1 MKEQKNLKK
10 VPEGLRVRHRDRSDK
25 IFYWA
30 LLALPL
36 LQIAVFYFGVNFQSI
51 LMAFQRKSGE
61 NYIFDPQKNWNQF
74 VDWVTTESTTMNGF
88 WTNVVN
94 SLSVWIFTSLAG
106 TVLAV
111 IFAYYIYRRRFASN
125 FFKVMLFIP
134 SVLPAIMMVSIYKNF
149 LNQGVPAFLA
159 YLQET
164 DALEFLQNGMKDMA
178 KGVFNDKPA
187 GNLRLNLITLFTVWV
202 SFGPQVLVYTG
213 AMDRVDPS
221 MLEAAKLDGAN
232 SMQEF
237 FKVILPNIASTV
249 STFLIIG
256 VASIFTNQNNLFSFM
271 SISPDP
277 NEENMGYYMYRYTMQ
292 NSPDGDLTYAAFL
305 GLVFTLV
312 VIPLAFGVRKL
323 LDRSED

>member
-1 MKEQKNLKK
+1 MRKTNRN
-10 VPEGLRVRHRDRSDK
+10 VPADLRVRNRDKGDK
-25 IFYWA
+25 VFYWL
-30 LLALPL
+30 LLALPM

-51 LMAFQRKSGE
+51 LMAFQRKQGD
-61 NYIFDPQKNWNQF
+61 NYVFDPGKNWNQF
-74 VDWVTTESTTMNGF
+74 VEWVTTESSTMNGF

-94 SLSVWIFTSLAG
+94 SLKVWIFTSLAG

-111 IFAYYIYRRRFASN
+111 IFAYYIYRRRFASS

-149 LNQGVPAFLA
+149 LNQGVPAFLT
-159 YLQET
+159 YLCET
-164 DALEFLQNGMKDMA
+164 DIPEYLKSIMP
-178 KGVFNDKPA
+178 GVFNDKPD

-232 SMQEF
+232 SVQEF

-249 STFLIIG
+249 STFLTIG

-271 SISPDP
+271 SITPDP
-277 NEENMGYYMYRYTMQ
+277 SEENMGYYMYRYTLQ
-292 NSPDGDLTYAAFL
+292 NQEGDLTYAAFL
-305 GLVFTLV
+305 GMVFTLI
-312 VIPLAFGVRKL
+312 VIPLAFGARKL
-323 LDRSED
+323 FDRSED

>member
-1 MKEQKNLKK
+1 MRKTNRN
-10 VPEGLRVRHRDRSDK
+10 VPADLRVRNRDKGDK
-25 IFYWA
+25 IFYWL
-30 LLALPL
+30 LLALPM

-51 LMAFQRKSGE
+51 LMAFQRKQGD
-61 NYIFDPQKNWNQF
+61 NYVFDPGKNWNQF
-74 VDWVTTESTTMNGF
+74 VDWVTTESSTMNGF

-94 SLSVWIFTSLAG
+94 SLKVWIFTSLAG

-111 IFAYYIYRRRFASN
+111 IFAYYIYRRRFASS

-149 LNQGVPAFLA
+149 LNQGVPAFLT
-159 YLQET
+159 YLCET
-164 DALEFLQNGMKDMA
+164 DVPEYLKSIMP
-178 KGVFNDKPA
+178 GVFNDKPD
-187 GNLRLNLITLFTVWV
+187 GDLRLNLITLFTVWV

-232 SMQEF
+232 SVQEF

-249 STFLIIG
+249 STFLTIG

-271 SISPDP
+271 SITPDP
-277 NEENMGYYMYRYTMQ
+277 SEENMGYYMYRYTLQ
-292 NSPDGDLTYAAFL
+292 NQEGDLTYAAFL
-305 GLVFTLV
+305 GMVFTLI
-312 VIPLAFGVRKL
+312 VIPLAFGARKL
-323 LDRSED
+323 FDRSED

>member
-1 MKEQKNLKK
+1 MRKTNKN
-10 VPEGLRVRHRDRSDK
+10 VPADLRVKHRDKSDK
-25 IFYWA
+25 IFYWV

-51 LMAFQRKSGE
+51 LMAFQRKQGE
-61 NYIFDPQKNWNQF
+61 EYIFDPGKNWNQF
-74 VDWVTTESTTMNGF
+74 TEWVTTESSSTNGF
-88 WTNVVN
+88 WTNVGN
-94 SLSVWIFTSLAG
+94 SLKVWLFTSLAG

-149 LNQGVPAFLA
+149 LNQGLPA
-159 YLQET
+159 YLTYLYET
-164 DALEFLQNGMKDMA
+164 DVPEFLSSIMP
-178 KGVFNDKPA
+178 GVFNDKPN
-187 GNLRLNLITLFTVWV
+187 GDLRLNLITLFTVWI

-232 SMQEF
+232 SVQEF

-271 SISPDP
+271 SINPDP
-277 NEENMGYYMYRYTMQ
+277 GEENMGYYLYRYTLQ
-292 NSPDGDLTYAAFL
+292 NQEGDLTYAAFL
-305 GLVFTLV
+305 GLVFTLI

-323 LDRSED
+323 FDRSEN

>member
-1 MKEQKNLKK
+1 MKTQKIHNT
-10 VPEGLRVRHRDRSDK
+10 PPAGLRKRGRDKGDK
-25 IFYWA
+25 IFYWL

-51 LMAFQRKSGE
+51 MMAFQRKNGDA
-61 NYIFDPQKNWNQF
+61 YIWEPSKNWNEF
-74 VDWVTTESTTMNGF
+74 KGWVTTESTTMNGF
-88 WTNVVN
+88 WTDVVN
-94 SLSVWIFTSLAG
+94 SLKVWVFTSLAG
-106 TVLAV
+106 TVLAI

-149 LNQGVPAFLA
+149 LNQGIPAFFA
-159 YLQET
+159 YLQQT

-178 KGVFNDKPA
+178 DGVFNNKPS
-187 GNLRLNLITLFTVWV
+187 GNLRLNLITLFTVWT

-232 SMQEF
+232 PLQEF
-237 FKVILPNIASTV
+237 FKVILPNISSTV
-249 STFLIIG
+249 TTFLIIG

-277 NEENMGYYMYRYTMQ
+277 NEENIGYYMYRLTMI
-292 NSPDGDLTYAAFL
+292 NKEGDLTYAAFL
-305 GLVFTLV
+305 GLVFTV
-312 VIPLAFGVRKL
+312 FVIPLAFGVRKL
-323 LDRSED
+323 FDRSED